1 LGTGFVGIRESSIN
15 FENRKKKLIKNKE
28 RKKERKRRE
37 KNIYSLKANLTH

>member
-28 RKKERKRRE
+28 RKKKDAIC
-37 KNIYSLKANLTH
+37 NNPVYSEFYIPF